1 VSDKASGLTLATAV
15 YEAIRL
21 DILEG
26 RCAPDEKL
34 QFDILRD
41 RYKVGI
47 SPIREALSRLHS
59 DGWVA
64 REERRGYRVA
74 TVSRDDLMQLVRTRV
89 LLEGAAIREA
99 LANPDSAAEE
109 VLILAF
115 HRLSKEPRYLPGE
128 GIRRNPGW
136 MKKHRQFHL
145 ALVAGCKLERLR
157 QYCEQL
163 FDAAE
168 RYRLLAADSN
178 PERREKEEHRA
189 MVEAYLAGDAAAV
202 TDLLAQHYQGTVD
215 IILQSRFT
223 TESVAAAPSVA
234 SSAE

>member
-1 VSDKASGLTLATAV
+1 MGNEKASGLTLATAV
-15 YEAIRL
+15 YEAIRV

-34 QFDILRD
+34 QFDALRE

-74 TVSRDDLMQLVRTRV
+74 TVSRDDLIQLVRTRV
-89 LLEGAAIREA
+89 LLEGVAIKEA
-99 LANPDSAAEE
+99 LANSDSAAEE
-109 VLILAF
+109 GLILAF
-115 HRLSKEPRYLPGE
+115 HRLSKEPRYLAGE
-128 GIRRNPGW
+128 STRRNPAW
-136 MKKHRQFHL
+136 MKKHREFHL
-145 ALVAGCKLERLR
+145 ALVSGCQLGRLR

-178 PERREKEEHRA
+178 PERREKDEHRA
-189 MVEAYLAGDAAAV
+189 MLEAYLAGDAAAV
-202 TDLLAQHYQGTVD
+202 TYLLAQHYQGTVD
-215 IILQSRFT
+215 IILQSRFARP
-223 TESVAAAPSVA
+223 VAAVA
-234 SSAE
+234 